1 MFNTAHCVSI
11 LPQADKCGTC
21 DTNATNDCKADCAQ
35 AWGGKSKRD
44 LCGVCNGKNSC
55 VDCAGVAN
63 GESYVGK
70 CGTARFSLQAL
81 RQYCQCVNA

>member
-1 MFNTAHCVSI
+1 M
-11 LPQADKCGTC
+11 
-21 DTNATNDCKADCAQ
+21 NATRMDAIGRPGTRKATKD
-35 AWGGKSKRD
+35 K
-44 LCGVCNGKNSC
+44 CGVCNWKNGC